1 MKEKIIKLKKVSL
14 SLLLVS
20 SVMFSNGAYLVGA
33 KTDTSLVENVEVSNL
48 TDNQLKALTNPIL
61 QEYQADESHKIW
73 QLTTDSR
80 FVILANQENITNER
94 LAEVVKLINAEFVE
108 KEIVSSSPFAMVY
121 GNEAGTSDILI
132 TIDDVKNIT
141 DATNSNEAY
150 RIEIDENGVR
160 LTGASENAVL
170 YGLRTIQN
178 LMVSNNGLVYG
189 TIVDYPRMAERRL
202 HVDCARKYI
211 SKDWF
216 IRQIREMSYMK
227 INTLQMHFSENLG
240 FRIECET
247 DPSIVSDQYLTKE
260 EVREIIKEANKYG
273 IKVIPSLDSPGH
285 VDQILKAHPEYG
297 QISNTGEHYKS
308 GLDITNPEA
317 VEYIRSLYLEY
328 MELFEGCTDFHIG
341 GDEYMEF
348 DRPPFTTQ
356 YNLF

>member
-1 MKEKIIKLKKVSL
+1 
-14 SLLLVS
+14 
-20 SVMFSNGAYLVGA
+20 
-33 KTDTSLVENVEVSNL
+33 
-48 TDNQLKALTNPIL
+48 
-61 QEYQADESHKIW
+61 
-73 QLTTDSR
+73 
-80 FVILANQENITNER
+80 
-94 LAEVVKLINAEFVE
+94 
-108 KEIVSSSPFAMVY
+108 MVY

-160 LTGASENAVL
+160 LIGASENAVL

-240 FRIECET
+240 
-247 DPSIVSDQYLTKE
+247 SQ
-260 EVREIIKEANKYG
+260 
-273 IKVIPSLDSPGH
+273 
-285 VDQILKAHPEYG
+285 
-297 QISNTGEHYKS
+297 
-308 GLDITNPEA
+308 
-317 VEYIRSLYLEY
+317 
-328 MELFEGCTDFHIG
+328 
-341 GDEYMEF
+341 
-348 DRPPFTTQ
+348 
-356 YNLF
+356 